1 MSVKIIAEIGV
12 NHNADI
18 DLAYHMISEAAKSGA
33 DIIKFQTAIPELVQ
47 TKDAK
52 MADYQIKNTG
62 TEISQLNMA
71 KKIHFPIEKFSLLK
85 DKVES
90 YNKVFMSTAFDLKSL
105 DFLHSLGESQYKI
118 PSGELTNLPYLR
130 AVGLIARDVIVSTGM
145 ATWQEVK
152 DAIQVFLDCGI
163 SRHNIVVLQCN
174 TEYPTPFKDV
184 NLNSMVWMGEQL
196 SVKYGYSDHT
206 IGIEAAIAAVALGA
220 VVIEKH
226 FTTDKNLP
234 GPDQKVSLEPAEF
247 ASMVN
252 GIRNIEEALGKY
264 KKSPTE
270 SELKNKI
277 IARRGLY
284 ASKNLNCGAIIGIND
299 LVALRP
305 EQKFSPMNI
314 DELIGKKLKRSLLE
328 SQPILLDDVE

>member
-118 PSGELTNLPYLR
+118 PSG
-130 AVGLIARDVIVSTGM
+130 
-145 ATWQEVK
+145 
-152 DAIQVFLDCGI
+152 
-163 SRHNIVVLQCN
+163 
-174 TEYPTPFKDV
+174 
-184 NLNSMVWMGEQL
+184 
-196 SVKYGYSDHT
+196 
-206 IGIEAAIAAVALGA
+206 
-220 VVIEKH
+220 
-226 FTTDKNLP
+226 
-234 GPDQKVSLEPAEF
+234 
-247 ASMVN
+247 
-252 GIRNIEEALGKY
+252 
-264 KKSPTE
+264 
-270 SELKNKI
+270 
-277 IARRGLY
+277 
-284 ASKNLNCGAIIGIND
+284 
-299 LVALRP
+299 
-305 EQKFSPMNI
+305 
-314 DELIGKKLKRSLLE
+314 
-328 SQPILLDDVE
+328 